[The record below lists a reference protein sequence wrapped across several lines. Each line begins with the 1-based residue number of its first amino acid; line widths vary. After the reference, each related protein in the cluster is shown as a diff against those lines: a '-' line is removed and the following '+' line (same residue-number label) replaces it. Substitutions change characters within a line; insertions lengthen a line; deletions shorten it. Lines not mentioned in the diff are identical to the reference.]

1 MNFDP
6 EARGIGFVHVR
17 RPFGKWLGDMGLIY
31 GILAW
36 PLVAAFAARLL
47 DSAEPLALDR
57 RRPRRERR
65 RRRRSWPATTSRA
78 RWSSRIWMAVGI
90 GAALS
95 RELSAPLRFL
105 WILMA
110 GGAALLLIPEILYL
124 KDAFDGSPL
133 FRMNTVFK
141 AGYQA
146 FLLLGLAAACALPWA
161 GVWLRRARAVGAV
174 GGGRRGAD
182 PARPRLPLRRAATP
196 ARAAS
201 PTPRRWT
208 A

>member
-1 MNFDP
+1 M
-6 EARGIGFVHVR
+6 
-17 RPFGKWLGDMGLIY
+17 
-31 GILAW
+31 
-36 PLVAAFAARLL
+36 AAFAARLW
-47 DSAEPLALDR
+47 DSANRWRWIGGGLAASIVFGVIL
-57 RRPRRERR
+57 
-65 RRRRSWPATTSRA
+65 ATDDLA
-78 RWSSRIWMAVGI
+78 GAMVVAVWMAVGI

-110 GGAALLLIPEILYL
+110 GGAALLVIPEILYL
-124 KDAFDGSPL
+124 KDAFDGTPL

-161 GVWLRRARAVGAV
+161 GVWLRRRALWAPWAAV
-174 GGGRRGAD
+174 AAVLILLGLVFPYAGQLRPHGR
-182 PARPRLPLRRAATP
+182 
-196 ARAAS
+196 AS